1 MTTTQNLEGR
11 PIPGKTLAWI
21 IAMFI
26 SLGCLFTCFVLLRS
40 IRMFDELFKGLGV
53 ELPVATKFL
62 ISNYVWIF
70 PAFYGGV
77 AVFSIGKELIVRSVP
92 RRLVTSAAVVVAAVA
107 SLGLLHFV
115 LYLPVLN
122 LARKLNQPR

>member
-1 MTTTQNLEGR
+1 MTTPQIQEGH
-11 PIPGKTLAWI
+11 PIPGKILAWI
-21 IAMFI
+21 IAIFI

-40 IRMFDELFKGLGV
+40 IRMFDELFKGVGV

-70 PAFYGGV
+70 PAFYGGA
-77 AVFSIGKELIVRSVP
+77 AVFSIVKELIVRSVP

>member
-1 MTTTQNLEGR
+1 MTTTQNLGGR
-11 PIPGKTLAWI
+11 PIPWNTLAGI
-21 IAMFI
+21 IAIFI

-70 PAFYGGV
+70 AAFYGG
-77 AVFSIGKELIVRSVP
+77 AAFFSIGKELIVRSVP